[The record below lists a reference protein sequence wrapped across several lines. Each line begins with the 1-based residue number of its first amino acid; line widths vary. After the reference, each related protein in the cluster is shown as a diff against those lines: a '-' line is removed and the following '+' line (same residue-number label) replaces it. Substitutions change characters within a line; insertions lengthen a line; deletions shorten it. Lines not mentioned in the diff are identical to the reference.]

1 MKRKT
6 KQTATAG
13 KSTSKSAFLDALAA
27 ADGHHDPSGHFGT
40 DSKVNFLSTGILSVD
55 LALGGGWAQGRM
67 GVSVGE
73 EGSGKTLL
81 GYMTMLSA
89 LSQGTPVVAYDHEGT
104 LDQDYMQKLADEH
117 FPAVNVEA
125 CRRSRLFTIKTFDTG
140 DQSFAH
146 MQQILHDYKGP
157 PIMFFVDSYAAM
169 NTEEVQKA
177 SLADKN
183 HGQGSHARMFSESL
197 RTVKAPIR
205 RAGCYYLAT
214 NQTRTKLGVFFGN
227 PTTQTGGNA
236 VLFYSD
242 QRVMT
247 SVYSPD
253 DTEAMGATKV
263 DDVQGQPGVREGASL
278 RSGKAGTGR
287 ERFRSHK
294 GTVVKNKVMPPF
306 RSFRFRVVIDD
317 RGRGGLGV
325 DKLTDTLNYLI
336 ATQQAERL
344 KGNVIALKVA
354 GSAGE
359 TLNGSYPISKFAAF
373 CYGDNRRKYVGGVYT
388 IDKDAFDLRSYCFE
402 QLRSGEAF
410 DMYAEGSEVA
420 ASVVSGEVV
429 SVVKG
434 TTTLV
439 NGKKQKTP
447 AETVVAVVIRTD
459 DGDEIEVATPSMT
472 PSDSEAW
479 LNPEDGEWSPVGSF
493 VELPV
498 GEYGYSVDAYP
509 HLERSEAEEKP
520 AKKAKAVA
528 SQKKPAKS
536 EVTGPSKGL
545 SSKFMA
551 AAKALKG
558 GG

>member
-1 MKRKT
+1 MKRST
-6 KQTATAG
+6 KQQA
-13 KSTSKSAFLDALAA
+13 KSPSKSAFLDALAA
-27 ADGHHDPSGHFGT
+27 ADGHHDPAGHFGT
-40 DSKVNFLSTGILSVD
+40 DSKVNFLSTGVLTVD

-89 LSQGTPVVAYDHEGT
+89 LSQKMPVVAYDHEGT

-117 FPAVNVEA
+117 FTDVSVDA

-146 MQQILHDYKGP
+146 MQQILHGYKGP
-157 PIMFFVDSYAAM
+157 PILFFVDSYAAM
-169 NTEEVQKA
+169 NTDEVQKA

-205 RAGCYYLAT
+205 RANCYYLAT

-278 RSGKAGTGR
+278 RAGKTGTGR

-344 KGNVIALKVA
+344 KGNVIELKLS
-354 GSAGE
+354 GEGLDEINGKLSISA
-359 TLNGSYPISKFAAF
+359 FAAL
-373 CYGDNRRKYVGGVYT
+373 CYGDNRRKYAGGVYR
-388 IDKDAFDLRSYCFE
+388 IDKEAFDLRAHCFS

-410 DMYAEGSEVA
+410 SMYSEGSNVEQ
-420 ASVVSGEVV
+420 SVVCGEVLE
-429 SVVKG
+429 VVMG
-434 TTTLV
+434 TTKLL
-439 NGKKQKTP
+439 NGKRLKTP
-447 AETVVAVVIRTD
+447 VETVVALKIRTE
-459 DGDEIEVATPSMT
+459 DGDEVEVATPSMT
-472 PSDSEAW
+472 PDEAEYWTDDSDS
-479 LNPEDGEWSPVGSF
+479 SPIGSF

-498 GEYGYSVDAYP
+498 GEWGYNLEAYA
-509 HLERSEAEEKP
+509 HLERAKVSEDEEP
-520 AKKAKAVA
+520 AKQAKQAVGVTPKRMVSASSNRLKKAARA
-528 SQKKPAKS
+528 LAK
-536 EVTGPSKGL
+536 
-545 SSKFMA
+545 
-551 AAKALKG
+551 
-558 GG
+558 